1 MNRIDLTPFIRED
14 KGSEI
19 VVDLPCKMTERAFFN
34 GYQTWTPSYEV
45 TPTDTHIGI
54 KRLFRRLGAPWGT
67 TKYGDV
73 FFMNYSGKPGRFHG
87 FTYFYKRTEDNYLL
101 IGSTDETN
109 GYTIFDY
116 DMPEGVLRIKKDAGS
131 AKFDQGLHI
140 AAFEGSHDEVF
151 DAWFEAAGI
160 KLEGRIM
167 ILGCGGVARTMAYEI
182 ALRNKP
188 FEFAVRR
195 QSVGKAGLLCLDI
208 TRKIPDAQVSFGLID
223 QIIGTVDVLINA
235 TPVGMYPN
243 VDDQPIHNCAIGRCG
258 AVYDA
263 IYNPYE
269 TALVKRA
276 KANGS
281 KAEGGMSMLVYQAA
295 AAHKIWD
302 GSEYD
307 SRDIEQLCRDAA
319 EAMLNK

>member
-1 MNRIDLTPFIRED
+1 
-14 KGSEI
+14 
-19 VVDLPCKMTERAFFN
+19 
-34 GYQTWTPSYEV
+34 
-45 TPTDTHIGI
+45 
-54 KRLFRRLGAPWGT
+54 
-67 TKYGDV
+67 
-73 FFMNYSGKPGRFHG
+73 
-87 FTYFYKRTEDNYLL
+87 
-101 IGSTDETN
+101 
-109 GYTIFDY
+109 
-116 DMPEGVLRIKKDAGS
+116 
-131 AKFDQGLHI
+131 
-140 AAFEGSHDEVF
+140 
-151 DAWFEAAGI
+151 
-160 KLEGRIM
+160 M

-276 KANGS
+276 KANGA
-281 KAEGGMSMLVYQAA
+281 KAEGGMSMLVWQAA